1 MNKLFA
7 IYILIVCFLV
17 GCASSP
23 QQEAATQKDTPS
35 KNTMPFRFAVDQQGA
50 DLHFVVSTSF
60 INKLM
65 EGVPSADL
73 KLSWSELSIYNS
85 NDSLLWR
92 SRKDIT
98 GKKTETSMPEIVQMD
113 VYDDYTW
120 HPLGMGEQPFA
131 GKARVK
137 VYQNGNVMVFDSTIT
152 YTYAPPVPKPLSLR
166 INMDEQ
172 DNHQFII
179 NLTVTRAATVA
190 NEFLPNSLTHDYKI
204 YDSQGTLLWQMSYQ
218 KMYMQVITD
227 VAPKN
232 IGEQTFYTDIWTGE
246 GNVVPGIVPSGEYK
260 LVAIIPCKPE
270 AIEDSVMF
278 KIK

>member
-1 MNKLFA
+1 
-7 IYILIVCFLV
+7 
-17 GCASSP
+17 
-23 QQEAATQKDTPS
+23 
-35 KNTMPFRFAVDQQGA
+35 
-50 DLHFVVSTSF
+50 
-60 INKLM
+60 M

-246 GNVVPGIVPSGEYK
+246 GNVVPGVVPSGEYK